1 MLNRDIKMN
10 SEHQHHGNNQ
20 QSVAVLGAGIIGI
33 NCALELQTLGFQV
46 TLFDKAGIGEG
57 CSKRNAGHFATEQVF
72 PLAEVSLLWQLP
84 KLLLSPLGPMA
95 LSPTYFPKAL
105 PWFFK
110 FITNMLTSKRAKNSQ
125 ALKSLNQHAIEYYKP
140 LLRAAKAEQLLTCK
154 GSLLVFES
162 ENCQDAVK
170 VFNLYRDAGI
180 AVKLLDRAQTLLLE
194 PNLSSSVNYSLY
206 FTDVAHTANP
216 SEICQVLS
224 EQAFQ
229 LGSKLLKAEVKAIS
243 TSNNKVEI
251 SYVPH
256 DSSNISKIANFDK
269 VVVAT
274 GAWSAPLLKQLGYK
288 LPIEAERGYSL
299 DLSDANLTRPIAS
312 AERKF
317 IMTPMSHGLRLAGTV
332 EFTGLSTPANMKRAN
347 TLYENAKHLLNDIP
361 KFCHE
366 SAKEDQ
372 RWMGCRPSLPDSLP
386 VLGQAPNHA
395 CVYFALGHQHL
406 GLTLG
411 AITGKL
417 IGQVITAQKTD
428 IDITPFSI
436 SRFN

>member
-1 MLNRDIKMN
+1 MN
-10 SEHQHHGNNQ
+10 SEQTAQNNHQQ
-20 QSVAVLGAGIIGI
+20 KVAVLGAGIIGI
-33 NCALELQTLGFQV
+33 NCALELQSLGFQV
-46 TLFDKAGIGEG
+46 TLIDKAGIGEG

-84 KLLLSPLGPMA
+84 KLLLNPLGPMA
-95 LSPTYFPKAL
+95 LSPSYFPKAL

-110 FITNMLTSKRAKNSQ
+110 FMANMLTSKRTKNYQ
-125 ALKSLNQHAIEYYKP
+125 ALKSLNKHAIEYYKP
-140 LLRAAKAEQLLTCK
+140 LLRAAKAEHLLTCQ

-162 ENCQDAVK
+162 SNRQDVVK
-170 VFNLYRDAGI
+170 VFNLYKNAGI

-194 PNLSSSVNYSLY
+194 PNLSSSIHYSLY

-216 SEICQVLS
+216 LEICQVLS
-224 EQAFQ
+224 QQAFQ
-229 LGSKLLKAEVKAIS
+229 LGCKMLQAEVSSIS
-243 TSNNKVEI
+243 TTNNAVEI
-251 SYVPH
+251 SYVT
-256 DSSNISKIANFDK
+256 DGVNGVSSSAKFDK

-274 GAWSAPLLKQLGYK
+274 GAWSEPLLNQLGYQ

-299 DLSDANLTRPIAS
+299 DLTSTNLTRPVAS

-332 EFTGLSTPANMKRAN
+332 EFAGLSTPANMKRAN

-361 KFCHE
+361 IFSSE
-366 SAKEDQ
+366 NADENQ
-372 RWMGCRPSLPDSLP
+372 RWMGFRPSLPDSLP
-386 VLGQAPNHA
+386 VICQAPMHNA
-395 CVYFALGHQHL
+395 VYFALGHQHL

-417 IGQVITAQKTD
+417 IGQVMTAQQTD
-428 IDITPFSI
+428 IDISPFCI

>member
-1 MLNRDIKMN
+1 MN
-10 SEHQHHGNNQ
+10 SKHQQDNNPK
-20 QSVAVLGAGIIGI
+20 SVAVLGAGIIGI
-33 NCALELQTLGFQV
+33 NCALELQSLGFQV
-46 TLFDKAGIGEG
+46 TLIDKSGIGEG
-57 CSKRNAGHFATEQVF
+57 CSKANAGHFATEQVF

-125 ALKSLNQHAIEYYKP
+125 ALRSLNQHAIEYYKP

-162 ENCQDAVK
+162 ENRQDAVK
-170 VFNLYRDAGI
+170 VFNLYRNAGI

-194 PNLSSSVNYSLY
+194 PNLSSSINYSLY

-216 SEICQVLS
+216 FEICQVLS

-229 LGSKLLKAEVKAIS
+229 LGSKLLKAEVTAIS
-243 TSNNKVEI
+243 TSNNEVEI
-251 SYVPH
+251 SYVA
-256 DSSNISKIANFDK
+256 DGINTTTKFDK

-274 GAWSAPLLKQLGYK
+274 GAWSEPLLNQLGYK

-332 EFTGLSTPANMKRAN
+332 EFAGLSTPANMKRAN

-386 VLGQAPNHA
+386 VLGQAPDHA

-436 SRFN
+436 TRFN